1 MFKAYGKAISNYFN
15 FSGRTRRKDF
25 WGFLI
30 TNAIIGA
37 VLGAIGSAVGTPQQ
51 IAEGVQIMSYPGWFN
66 AIYSL
71 YSIFIF
77 IPSLSLCFR
86 RLHDSG
92 KSGWY
97 YLWLLLPII
106 GWFMVIIRLYLKKG
120 DAGDNKYGA
129 DPKAEIANV

>member
-25 WGFLI
+25 WGFLL
-30 TNAIIGA
+30 TNVLIGVVLGIIG
-37 VLGAIGSAVGTPQQ
+37 GATGTQQ
-51 IAEGVQIMSYPGWFN
+51 THANGVQTVVFPSWL
-66 AIYSL
+66 YSL
-71 YSIFIF
+71 LGLYEAFLF
-77 IPSLSLCFR
+77 IPSLALTFR

-97 YLWLLLPII
+97 LLWSFLPLIGAII
-106 GWFMVIIRLYLKKG
+106 LFVRLYLKKG